1 MSKDRDRHKTEYDL
15 DQLLRESF
23 GMDDKTLLE
32 RFQRAQIEIDDS
44 QIPPEPEDGF
54 ERLLEK
60 IEEKEVKPEYSRY
73 SGSEKK
79 VKRRFKHIF
88 KVALVAGVVVMV
100 LLATTITA
108 GAKKYFVY
116 RKTVRPSIR
125 NDVVLDNAQNS
136 EDKGRLE
143 EAYEEI
149 EEKIGINAIRLVYM
163 PSNFVYSKT
172 TISGETAT
180 MLFEYGDNAF
190 NVIQKTK
197 DSENS
202 ATVVSD
208 RILRE
213 KENVYNKWLN
223 KDIEIQKFITKD
235 EEYEFSAEVLIGNSY
250 YYLAGIM
257 EKEEF
262 IKIVQSLYID
272 RGSNNS

>member
-15 DQLLRESF
+15 DQLLKESF
-23 GMDDKTLLE
+23 RMDDKTLLE

-60 IEEKEVKPEYSRY
+60 IEKKIEPEYSRD
-73 SGSEKK
+73 SGAEKK
-79 VKRRFKHIF
+79 IKRRLKPIF
-88 KVALVAGVVVMV
+88 RVALVAGVVVMV

-136 EDKGRLE
+136 EEKGRLE

-149 EEKIGINAIRLVYM
+149 EEKIGINAIRLQYIP
-163 PSNFVYSKT
+163 PSLVYSKT
-172 TISGETAT
+172 TISGDTAT
-180 MLFEYGDNAF
+180 MLFENGDNAF

-202 ATVVSD
+202 ATIVSD
-208 RILRE
+208 RTLQE
-213 KENVYNKWLN
+213 KENVYSKWLN
-223 KDIEIQKFITKD
+223 KDIEVQKFITKD
-235 EEYEFSAEVLIGNSY
+235 GEYEFSAEVLIGNSY

-262 IKIVQSLYID
+262 KEIVQNLYID
-272 RGSNNS
+272 KGSNTQ

>member
-60 IEEKEVKPEYSRY
+60 IEPRY
-73 SGSEKK
+73 TRDNTPEKK
-79 VKRRFKHIF
+79 FRKIRRLKPIF
-88 KVALVAGVVVMV
+88 KVAMVAGVVVMI

-125 NDVVLDNAQNS
+125 NDVVLDNDRNS
-136 EDKGRLE
+136 DEKGRLD

-149 EEKIGINAIRLVYM
+149 EKKLGINTVRMSYIPPDLKYI
-163 PSNFVYSKT
+163 KT
-172 TISGETAT
+172 VINGQTAT
-180 MLFEYGDNAF
+180 LFFENGGNTF
-190 NVIQKTK
+190 SSVQHFR

-202 ATVVSD
+202 ANIISD
-208 RILRE
+208 RTERE
-213 KENVYNKWLN
+213 CENVNNKWLN
-223 KDIEIQKFITKD
+223 QDIEIEKRTADNGAI
-235 EEYEFSAEVLIGNSY
+235 EYSAGIIIEDSFY
-250 YYLAGIM
+250 YFTGIM
-257 EKEEF
+257 EKDEF
-262 IKIVQSLYID
+262 IAIIKGLYLERSIK
-272 RGSNNS
+272 

>member
-60 IEEKEVKPEYSRY
+60 IEPRY
-73 SGSEKK
+73 TRDSTPEKK
-79 VKRRFKHIF
+79 FRKIRRLKPIF
-88 KVALVAGVVVMV
+88 KVAMVAGVVVMI

-125 NDVVLDNAQNS
+125 SDVVIDN
-136 EDKGRLE
+136 DKNRTDVGKLE
-143 EAYEEI
+143 EAYDEI
-149 EEKIGINAIRLVYM
+149 SKATGINVLRLDQIPPDLIYQ
-163 PSNFVYSKT
+163 KT
-172 TISGETAT
+172 LISGETAT
-180 MLFEYGDNAF
+180 MIFDYKGNSF
-190 NVIQKTK
+190 NIVQTTK

-202 ATVVSD
+202 INLISD
-208 RILRE
+208 RKFKE
-213 KENVYNKWLN
+213 KEDVYNKWLN
-223 KDIEIQKFITKD
+223 KKIEIQKARRKTGEI
-235 EEYEFSAEVLIGNSY
+235 EYSSEIIIENSF
-250 YYLAGIM
+250 YYLTGAM

-262 IKIVQSLYID
+262 VKIIQNVYIEKETE
-272 RGSNNS
+272 

>member
-60 IEEKEVKPEYSRY
+60 IEEKEVKSEYSRY

-79 VKRRFKHIF
+79 IKRRFKPIF

-136 EDKGRLE
+136 KDKGRLE

-163 PSNFVYSKT
+163 PSNLIYSKT

-180 MLFEYGDNAF
+180 MLFEYGDNSF